1 MKTIVSIAAVT
12 LLLMLLSGLSLLG
25 MDPEASRYDRL
36 IAVLSQFAITESTLR
51 QDILNSRA
59 GLLRNYDPLDQEMNT
74 LHDQLRQLRQQ
85 GADNAT
91 LRPMEDLIAAQ
102 DILTEQFK
110 TNNALLQNSL
120 AYFGLMS
127 GRFGVAVHD
136 EQLASALT
144 ALSTAV
150 LHLTLDTSANSAAE
164 VEEKLDR
171 FAVQAPSGGDA
182 ELAEGILM
190 HGRVLHRILPA
201 TDHLLEAL
209 YDLPRSQRLEALR
222 ADILVHQKASR
233 DTARIYRGLLFAT
246 SMLLL
251 ALLVYSATQLR
262 LYVRALRRQAEFER
276 AIAAISM
283 QFMNARP
290 DEIGTRVESALAML
304 AERFGADRAYFVSA
318 ADPPQIQ
325 CWSRDGTAWPSSW
338 PVQATALNARVAD
351 SDGTAFVPDIA
362 GMPEGPDRNMLTRFG
377 LLGWTSVSAYGRN
390 ARRGVLGFDAIRS
403 GMPSPCSDR
412 SLLRM
417 AADTIAN
424 AVGHAALERDRAR
437 LEASLEQVR
446 RMETIGAVASGVAH
460 NFNNIIGVILGYTE
474 MEEAHAR
481 PDSRLARNLDGI
493 RHAAER
499 ARDLIDKVLTFG
511 RRKEPPCR
519 TADLQSLMAETQSL
533 LSAALPQRA
542 RVVVAPVPEH
552 AVVAGDPAQL
562 QQVIMNLCNN
572 AVQAMDGAGMVSL
585 ETDIATIDTPRQ
597 LTHGVVPKGRYVRIA
612 VRDTGRGIDAAAL
625 SRLFEPFFTT
635 RSNGNGLGLPTVR
648 EIVRSYGGAL
658 DVWSQPGTGSLFTVW
673 LPQADATTDH
683 SEAPSSIHGKGETVL
698 VIDED
703 RTGLLHHEEIV
714 AALGYEPVGFAE
726 PEQVLRA
733 LRTTGRRFD
742 ALLIG
747 NLMPTTRALALAT
760 ALHAMAPD
768 LPILL
773 TASADDLDADALTS
787 AGVSEVVA
795 KPLHSAELAAALSRR
810 LPA

>member
-1 MKTIVSIAAVT
+1 MKTMVSIAAVT

-25 MDPEASRYDRL
+25 MNPEASRYDRL
-36 IAVLSQFAITESTLR
+36 IAILSQFAITESTLR
-51 QDILNSRA
+51 QDILNTRT
-59 GLLRNYDPLDQEMNT
+59 GLLRNYDPLDREMNT
-74 LHDQLRQLRQQ
+74 LYGQLHQLRQQ
-85 GADNAT
+85 GVKNAT
-91 LRPMEDLIAAQ
+91 LQPMEDLIASQ
-102 DILTEQFK
+102 ETLTEQFK
-110 TNNALLQNSL
+110 TNNAMLQNSL

-127 GRFGVAVHD
+127 GRFGVGLHD
-136 EQLASALT
+136 EALGSALT
-144 ALSTAV
+144 ALSTSV
-150 LHLTLDTSANSAAE
+150 LHLTLDTSKASAAD
-164 VEEKLDR
+164 VEEKLDQ
-171 FAVQAPSGGDA
+171 FAAQAPSGGDA

-190 HGRVLHRILPA
+190 HGRVLYSLLPA

-209 YDLPRSQRLEALR
+209 YDLPRSERLEALR
-222 ADILVHQKASR
+222 ADILAHQKASR
-233 DTARIYRGLLFAT
+233 AAARIYRGLLFAT

-251 ALLVYSATQLR
+251 AMLVYASSQLR

-290 DEIGTRVESALAML
+290 DEIGDRVELALATL
-304 AERFGADRAYFVSA
+304 AERIGADRAYYVGS
-318 ADPPQIQ
+318 ADPPQVN
-325 CWSRDGTAWPSSW
+325 CWSRDGTVWPSSW
-338 PVQATALNARVAD
+338 PAQATALNARMAD
-351 SDGTAFVPDIA
+351 SDGSAFVPDIA
-362 GMPEGPDRNMLTRFG
+362 AMADSPDKDMFMRFG

-390 ARRGVLGFDAIRS
+390 AGRGVLGFDAIRTA
-403 GMPSPCSDR
+403 MPAQCDR

-424 AVGHAALERDRAR
+424 AVAHAALERDRVR

-474 MEEAHAR
+474 MEEGHAR

-499 ARDLIDKVLTFG
+499 ARDVIDKVLTFG
-511 RRKEPPCR
+511 RRKEPPRR
-519 TADLQSLMAETQSL
+519 TADLLALMAETQSL

-542 RVVVAPVPEH
+542 RIVVAPVPDH

-572 AVQAMDGAGMVSL
+572 AVQAMDGAGLVSL
-585 ETDIATIDTPRQ
+585 ETDVAAIDTPRQ
-597 LTHGVVPKGRYVRIA
+597 LTHGFVPKGRYVRIS

-625 SRLFEPFFTT
+625 RRLFEPFFTT
-635 RSNGNGLGLPTVR
+635 RSDGNGLGLATVR

-658 DVWSQPGTGSLFTVW
+658 DVWSRPGAGSLFTVW
-673 LPQADATTDH
+673 LPQVDATPDH
-683 SEAPSSIHGKGETVL
+683 SDAPASIHGKGETVL

-703 RTGLLHHEEIV
+703 RAGLLHHEEIV

-733 LRTTGRRFD
+733 IRSARQRFD

-747 NLMPTTRALALAT
+747 NLVPATRALALAT
-760 ALHAMAPD
+760 TLHEMAPD
-768 LPILL
+768 LPIVL
-773 TASADDLDADALTS
+773 TACADDLDADALAS

-810 LPA
+810 LPT